1 MPRFYDNAILRQ
13 WAADVRMN
21 MEEVANFSELM
32 LQNLRLLMRKNE
44 IKASAHILVHP
55 MS

>member
-1 MPRFYDNAILRQ
+1 
-13 WAADVRMN
+13 VRVN
-21 MEEVANFSELM
+21 TEEVVNFSGLM
-32 LQNLRLLMRKNE
+32 LQNLRLLMRKNK